1 MIFNDGLDDDMI
13 GDDEDRQKLASMT
26 EAEREQEIFKR
37 FCSLIIA
44 CNVVDYLCPIL
55 K

>member
-13 GDDEDRQKLASMT
+13 GDDEDRRKLASMT

-37 FCSLIIA
+37 FYLLSVT
-44 CNVVDYLCPIL
+44 CNVIGYLFCHP
-55 K
+55 